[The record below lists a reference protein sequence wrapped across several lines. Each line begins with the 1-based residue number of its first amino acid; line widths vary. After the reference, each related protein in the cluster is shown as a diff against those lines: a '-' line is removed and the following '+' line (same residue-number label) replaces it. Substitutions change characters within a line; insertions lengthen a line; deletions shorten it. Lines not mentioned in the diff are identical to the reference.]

1 MYKVSNYIMPD
12 DTIGRGSMRFEDDL
26 RKIRLSR
33 GLDFDSIYKKT
44 KIRPEVIERLETTGL
59 ADDPVFSTDIYKR
72 PLIRNYAH
80 GLGIDPEEVLR
91 AFDLAENGEYDG
103 FLGEK
108 YIDANWKLEQK
119 KAPKA
124 DVSDVMDKWY
134 PTTAGVAAGLGSNEI
149 KKSASKKTVK
159 EPPPA
164 IQNKREPVKEAK
176 KVQKKIKAET
186 PKVPNEAG
194 HNPSNSEKKPSDKLA
209 KQATHD
215 RPRAQPKN
223 KIESKPKHRVMDKK
237 NHHQEEIPGKPKPDQ
252 IEKDSPHRVPDYEAQ
267 ERAKGNKLKYLI
279 PILAVVAGITIG
291 GIFGPGL
298 IAKFSEKQ
306 PVTIKYSQS
315 ASFDEMPSLM
325 KGVVETGN
333 NEKTFVIVA
342 LRKDSGGRND
352 QFQYTLRTT
361 TNGQLYSANG
371 TGQISPD
378 RNRISIG
385 DYGWGSIRK
394 APDGQFAVISVNE
407 ANYPKWELTGK

>member
-12 DTIGRGSMRFEDDL
+12 DTMSRGSMRFEDDL

-44 KIRPEVIERLETTGL
+44 KIRPEVIDRLETTGL

-91 AFDLAENGEYDG
+91 AFDLSENGEYDG
-103 FLGEK
+103 FLGKK
-108 YIDANWKLEQK
+108 YIDPNWKPEPK
-119 KAPKA
+119 KVAKA

-134 PTTAGVAAGLGSNEI
+134 PTTSTVGAALGSDKI
-149 KKSASKKTVK
+149 AKTTSKKSIQ
-159 EPPPA
+159 EPPAA
-164 IQNKREPVKEAK
+164 IQQK
-176 KVQKKIKAET
+176 KVQKVVELAPTEMS
-186 PKVPNEAG
+186 NEADKQ
-194 HNPSNSEKKPSDKLA
+194 PSKSEKKPSPKA
-209 KQATHD
+209 KKATHD
-215 RPRAQPKN
+215 HPSAPPVD

-237 NHHQEEIPGKPKPDQ
+237 DRSLKESHESLKPNPRKK
-252 IEKDSPHRVPDYEAQ
+252 ESPHLAPELEDQ
-267 ERAKGNKLKYLI
+267 TPKKSKLKYLI
-279 PILAVVAGITIG
+279 PIAAVIAGITIG

-298 IAKFSEKQ
+298 IAKFAEKQ
-306 PVTIKYSQS
+306 PVTIKYSQA

-325 KGVVETGN
+325 KGVVETGD

-342 LRKDSGGRND
+342 LRKNTGGRND

-361 TNGQLYSANG
+361 TNGQLYSVNG
-371 TGQISPD
+371 MGQISPD

-385 DYGWGSIRK
+385 DYGWGSIKK
-394 APDGQFAVISVNE
+394 APDGQFAIISVNE
-407 ANYPKWELTGK
+407 TDYPKWELTGK